1 MPPVTMIVIGAG
13 GRGSG
18 YAAYV
23 AEHPE
28 EGTVIGIA
36 EPRDLYRNRLAE
48 AHGIPPENVFTDWTV
63 VAERP
68 RLADAVLVCTHD
80 ELHADIACAM
90 AGKGCHILL
99 EKPMGTSEQDLRRI
113 HAAAANSDG
122 LFAVCH
128 VLRYS
133 PYTQKMREI
142 VDSGVIGDVVNIQH
156 LEPCGYWHQV
166 HSFVRG
172 PYRREDES
180 SPMLLAKSC
189 HDLDWVRYMIGARC
203 LAVSSFGTLY
213 HFRKEH
219 RPEGASDRC
228 LDCAVEAE
236 CPYSAK
242 RIYLGRIERGETGW
256 PVAMV
261 TPDETLEGVTEALRT
276 GPYGRCVYACD
287 NDVVDNQVVGMLF
300 EGGKTATFTMMA
312 FSEVRGRRTRLFG
325 TLGEL
330 RGDGKT
336 IEHFDFLTDK
346 TDTIDTTH
354 DVADFAG
361 YGHATGDAG
370 LMKAFC
376 AACATGDA
384 GKILTDADV
393 TLETHMMV
401 FAAEKARKEGTVV
414 ELQL

>member
-1 MPPVTMIVIGAG
+1 MPPVTIIVIGAG

-23 AEHPE
+23 ADHPN
-28 EGTVIGIA
+28 EGKVVGVA

-48 AHGIPPENVFTDWTV
+48 AHGIPPEHVFADWTD

-68 RLADAVLVCTHD
+68 RLADAVLICTHD

-90 AGKGCHILL
+90 AEKGYHVLL
-99 EKPMGTSEQDLRRI
+99 EKPMGTNEADLRRI
-113 HAAAANSDG
+113 HAAAKQSDG

-133 PYTQKMREI
+133 PYTQTMRQI
-142 VDSGVIGDVVNIQH
+142 IDSGAIGEVVNIEH
-156 LEPCGYWHQV
+156 VEPCGYWHQV

-180 SPMLLAKSC
+180 SPMLLSKSC
-189 HDLDWVRYMIGARC
+189 HDLDWIRYMIDAPC

-213 HFRKEH
+213 HFRKEQ
-219 RPEGASDRC
+219 RPQGASDRC
-228 LDCAVEAE
+228 LDCAVEPE

-287 NDVVDNQVVGMLF
+287 NDVVDNQVVAMRF

-312 FSEVRGRRTRLFG
+312 FSEVRDRQTRLFG
-325 TLGEL
+325 TRGEL
-330 RGDGKT
+330 RGDGRV
-336 IEHFDFLTDK
+336 IERYDFLTEK
-346 TDTIDTTH
+346 TETLDTTQE
-354 DVADFAG
+354 VKDFAG
-361 YGHATGDAG
+361 YGHGTGDYG

-376 AACATGDA
+376 AACATSDA
-384 GKILTDADV
+384 RKILTDADV

-401 FAAEKARKEGTVV
+401 FAAERARKQGTVV
-414 ELQL
+414 ELDL

>member
-1 MPPVTMIVIGAG
+1 MPPVTMIVVGAG

-23 AEHPE
+23 GDHPD
-28 EGTVIGIA
+28 EGKVVGVA
-36 EPRDLYRNRLAE
+36 EPREFYRNRLAD
-48 AHGIPPENVFTDWTV
+48 AHGIPPENVFADWADV
-63 VAERP
+63 VQHP
-68 RLADAVLVCTHD
+68 RMADAVLICTHV
-80 ELHADIACAM
+80 ELHTDVACAI
-90 AGKGCHILL
+90 AEKGYHILL
-99 EKPMGTSEQDLRRI
+99 EKPMGTNEADLRRI
-113 HAAAANSDG
+113 HAAATRSDG

-133 PYTQKMREI
+133 PYTQRMRRI
-142 VDSGVIGDVVNIQH
+142 VDSGVIGEVVNIEH

-189 HDLDWVRYMIGARC
+189 HDLDWIRYMIDARC

-219 RPEGASDRC
+219 QPEGASDRC

-261 TPDETLEGVTEALRT
+261 TPEETLEGVTEALRT
-276 GPYGRCVYACD
+276 GPYGRCVYTCD
-287 NDVVDNQVVGMLF
+287 NDVVDNQVVTMLF

-312 FSEVRGRRTRLFG
+312 FSEVRDRQTRVFG
-325 TLGEL
+325 TRGEL
-330 RGDGKT
+330 RGNGKV
-336 IEHFDFLTDK
+336 IEHFDFLTEK
-346 TDTIDTTH
+346 TETLDTTQ
-354 DVADFAG
+354 ALKDFAG
-361 YGHATGDAG
+361 YGHGTGDYR

-401 FAAEKARKEGTVV
+401 FAAEKARNEGTVV
-414 ELQL
+414 ELEL